1 MSNGSDDY
9 LPSELNAFI
18 DSNVK
23 TPPDA
28 ASILKSH
35 VMESLDYLKNMGSTK
50 SSGTKDYWEV
60 STLVPFDSCLAAYED
75 GTRAFFQKNEQK
87 TSEKLGWLGTWREML
102 RSHAEARG
110 CGWLLRL
117 TDDCK
122 ARVALAEGNPRKIR
136 LSNDINE
143 GHPDGMGVAWGIVLE
158 QSGSVWGRR
167 LYLRVYIGHKTR
179 ERQRTK
185 DAAAALAAAEKK
197 RADEAA
203 AAKKRAEAEATRK
216 RAEEAQARHAEA
228 QRRRLEAERQVQ
240 EEAERNKNRLLQAG
254 YRVGDEFGL
263 ACPKCALPLCLTST
277 SFKEGQ
283 IVERCKA
290 VGCNQLIQYYFT
302 KNTVDRMIAWRREK
316 DEEARQRLDA
326 MVDEASASGECV
338 IVEEVTA
345 QQRLEKRRREGE
357 ASAIDLTASDDEAAA
372 GGPESAT
379 KQIKTEP
386 QKEGSGELWIFHP
399 STPLPV
405 NNEDWKGTAR
415 DPRIVCMRILENERE
430 TGEGM
435 GRADR
440 KGLLRIEL
448 AFKYDLVPDD
458 VVERWKSKYPLLVS
472 CVNSVM
478 KNETIDAGEKMRLL
492 DRMEQRHDEGIVWM
506 ARNVLPQRLS
516 AVWGRP
522 VQRIRAFVSR
532 GGGGEASSSAAPA
545 PAPAPAPPP
554 APAPAPAPP
563 PVAPPP
569 PVARPRSTNPR
580 DYNFDVLKL
589 GEWVANETGKTQFR
603 KLAKQY
609 KDGRIS
615 REQFLETV
623 KKTCDSALLKR
634 AVLAI
639 GIPIAPAAQ
648 PSPPQKSGADALLAL
663 AGGGAGPSGPPA
675 VLDYDRVFLKM
686 RQEGGI
692 VLTQRVG
699 IAVT

>member
-1 MSNGSDDY
+1 MSDGNDDY

-23 TPPDA
+23 TLPDA

-35 VMESLDYLKNMGSTK
+35 VMESLDYLKNMGSIK
-50 SSGTKDYWEV
+50 SSGTKDFWEV
-60 STLVPFDSCLAAYED
+60 STLVPFDGCLAVYED
-75 GTRAFFQKNEQK
+75 GTRAFFQKNEQT

-136 LSNDINE
+136 LSNDING

-167 LYLRVYIGHKTR
+167 IYLRVYIGYKTR

-197 RADEAA
+197 HANEAAAAKKRADEAA
-203 AAKKRAEAEATRK
+203 AAKKRAEEAAAAAAAAAKKRAEDEARRK

-228 QRRRLEAERQVQ
+228 QRRRLEAERQVR

-372 GGPESAT
+372 GGLESAT
-379 KQIKTEP
+379 KKIKTEP

-399 STPLPV
+399 STPWM

-435 GRADR
+435 ARADR

-448 AFKYDLVPDD
+448 AFKYDLVPD
-458 VVERWKSKYPLLVS
+458 
-472 CVNSVM
+472 
-478 KNETIDAGEKMRLL
+478 
-492 DRMEQRHDEGIVWM
+492 
-506 ARNVLPQRLS
+506 LS
-516 AVWGRP
+516 L
-522 VQRIRAFVSR
+522 IH
-532 GGGGEASSSAAPA
+532 
-545 PAPAPAPPP
+545 
-554 APAPAPAPP
+554 
-563 PVAPPP
+563 
-569 PVARPRSTNPR
+569 
-580 DYNFDVLKL
+580 
-589 GEWVANETGKTQFR
+589 
-603 KLAKQY
+603 
-609 KDGRIS
+609 I
-615 REQFLETV
+615 
-623 KKTCDSALLKR
+623 
-634 AVLAI
+634 
-639 GIPIAPAAQ
+639 
-648 PSPPQKSGADALLAL
+648 
-663 AGGGAGPSGPPA
+663 
-675 VLDYDRVFLKM
+675 
-686 RQEGGI
+686 
-692 VLTQRVG
+692 
-699 IAVT
+699 

>member
-1 MSNGSDDY
+1 MSDGNDDY

-23 TPPDA
+23 TLPDA

-35 VMESLDYLKNMGSTK
+35 VMESLDYLKNMGSIK
-50 SSGTKDYWEV
+50 SSGTKDFWEV
-60 STLVPFDSCLAAYED
+60 STLVPFDGCLAVYED
-75 GTRAFFQKNEQK
+75 GTRAFFQKNEQT

-136 LSNDINE
+136 LSNDIN
-143 GHPDGMGVAWGIVLE
+143 GGLPDGMGVAWGIVLE

-167 LYLRVYIGHKTR
+167 IYLRVYIGYKTR

-185 DAAAALAAAEKK
+185 DAAAALAT
-197 RADEAA
+197 
-203 AAKKRAEAEATRK
+203 AAKKRAEDEARRK

-228 QRRRLEAERQVQ
+228 QRRRLEAERQVR

-316 DEEARQRLDA
+316 DEEARQRLKA

-338 IVEEVTA
+338 VVEEVTA

-372 GGPESAT
+372 GGLESAT
-379 KQIKTEP
+379 KKIKTEP

-399 STPLPV
+399 STPWM

-435 GRADR
+435 ARADR

-448 AFKYDLVPDD
+448 AFKYDLVPD
-458 VVERWKSKYPLLVS
+458 
-472 CVNSVM
+472 
-478 KNETIDAGEKMRLL
+478 
-492 DRMEQRHDEGIVWM
+492 
-506 ARNVLPQRLS
+506 LS
-516 AVWGRP
+516 L
-522 VQRIRAFVSR
+522 IH
-532 GGGGEASSSAAPA
+532 
-545 PAPAPAPPP
+545 
-554 APAPAPAPP
+554 
-563 PVAPPP
+563 
-569 PVARPRSTNPR
+569 
-580 DYNFDVLKL
+580 
-589 GEWVANETGKTQFR
+589 
-603 KLAKQY
+603 
-609 KDGRIS
+609 I
-615 REQFLETV
+615 
-623 KKTCDSALLKR
+623 
-634 AVLAI
+634 
-639 GIPIAPAAQ
+639 
-648 PSPPQKSGADALLAL
+648 
-663 AGGGAGPSGPPA
+663 
-675 VLDYDRVFLKM
+675 
-686 RQEGGI
+686 
-692 VLTQRVG
+692 
-699 IAVT
+699 